1 MTYRNKV
8 AVVYLLGFFLDLI
21 NLFIASVAFPA
32 MSVDLHTSISALAWV
47 SNGYIAGL
55 TLIVPFS
62 AFLSRYLGARRLIMF
77 SLILFSAAA
86 AAAAAAGFA
95 DSLHSLVFWR
105 IVQGA
110 GGGLLIPVGQA
121 LTWQQFKPHER
132 AGVSSVVMMVA
143 LLAPACSPAIGGLL
157 VEMYGWRW
165 IFFATLPVAVI
176 TLLLAYRWLNAD
188 STIMASA
195 RLLHLPLLT
204 DRLLRFAMIVYQCV
218 PGMFIG
224 INVVGMFYLQ
234 NVAQLS
240 PVATGSLMLP
250 WSIAS
255 FVAIMLTGRYFN
267 RLGPRPLIIVGCL
280 LQAAGILL
288 LTNVT
293 PATSHRVLM
302 IIFALMGAG
311 GSLCS
316 STAQSGAF
324 LTIARQDM
332 PDASAL
338 WNLNRQLSFFIG
350 ATLLTLLLNALQRVM
365 SLDVAYRW
373 TFITAAGITLL
384 PLIYAVCLNNR
395 KALLCLKKERP

>member
-1 MTYRNKV
+1 MTYRSKV

-55 TLIVPFS
+55 TLIIPFS
-62 AFLSRYLGARRLIMF
+62 AFLSRYLGARRLIIF
-77 SLILFSAAA
+77 SLILFSV
-86 AAAAAAGFA
+86 AAAAAGFA

-105 IVQGA
+105 IVQGV

-157 VEMYGWRW
+157 VETCGWRW
-165 IFFATLPVAVI
+165 IFFATLPVAVLYFI
-176 TLLLAYRWLNAD
+176 ARLLLAECRFDDNGVSKIAP
-188 STIMASA
+188 SA
-195 RLLHLPLLT
+195 VVDGQAAAFCH
-204 DRLLRFAMIVYQCV
+204 DRLSVCAGYVHWYQRGRDVLFYRTSRSYRLRRR
-218 PGMFIG
+218 GR
-224 INVVGMFYLQ
+224 
-234 NVAQLS
+234 
-240 PVATGSLMLP
+240 LMLP

-255 FVAIMLTGRYFN
+255 FVAIMFTGRYFN

-302 IIFALMGAG
+302 MIFALMGAG

-324 LTIARQDM
+324 LTIARRDM

-338 WNLNRQLSFFIG
+338 WNLNRQLSFFLG

-365 SLDVAYRW
+365 SLEVAYRW
-373 TFITAAGITLL
+373 TFIAAAGITLL

-395 KALLCLKKERP
+395 QALLCLKKERS

>member
-1 MTYRNKV
+1 MTYRSKV

-62 AFLSRYLGARRLIMF
+62 AFLSRYLGARRLIIF
-77 SLILFSAAA
+77 SLILFS

-157 VEMYGWRW
+157 VETCGWRW
-165 IFFATLPVAVI
+165 IFFATLPVAVL
-176 TLLLAYRWLNAD
+176 TLLLAYRWLNVA
-188 STIMASA
+188 STTMASA

-204 DRLLRFAMIVYQCV
+204 DRLLRFAMIVYLCV

-224 INVVGMFYLQ
+224 ISVVGMFYLQ

-240 PVATGSLMLP
+240 PAAAGSLMIP
-250 WSIAS
+250 
-255 FVAIMLTGRYFN
+255 GR
-267 RLGPRPLIIVGCL
+267 
-280 LQAAGILL
+280 
-288 LTNVT
+288 
-293 PATSHRVLM
+293 
-302 IIFALMGAG
+302 
-311 GSLCS
+311 SLH
-316 STAQSGAF
+316 
-324 LTIARQDM
+324 
-332 PDASAL
+332 
-338 WNLNRQLSFFIG
+338 LS
-350 ATLLTLLLNALQRVM
+350 
-365 SLDVAYRW
+365 
-373 TFITAAGITLL
+373 
-384 PLIYAVCLNNR
+384 P
-395 KALLCLKKERP
+395 LCLPDVTSIGLGRVR

>member
-1 MTYRNKV
+1 MTYRSKV

-62 AFLSRYLGARRLIMF
+62 AFFSRYLGARRLIMF
-77 SLILFSAAA
+77 SLILFSV
-86 AAAAAAGFA
+86 AAAAAGFA
-95 DSLHSLVFWR
+95 DSLYGLVFWR

-157 VEMYGWRW
+157 VETCGWRW
-165 IFFATLPVAVI
+165 IFFATLPVAII
-176 TLLLAYRWLNAD
+176 TLLLAYLWLNAD
-188 STIMASA
+188 STTVASA
-195 RLLHLPLLT
+195 RLLHLPLLA

-224 INVVGMFYLQ
+224 ISVVGMFYLQ

-240 PVATGSLMLP
+240 PAAAGSLMLP

-255 FVAIMLTGRYFN
+255 FCRHYAYRT
-267 RLGPRPLIIVGCL
+267 L
-280 LQAAGILL
+280 LQLAGTASVDYCRLPSSGRW
-288 LTNVT
+288 N
-293 PATSHRVLM
+293 PAFNPRY
-302 IIFALMGAG
+302 
-311 GSLCS
+311 
-316 STAQSGAF
+316 
-324 LTIARQDM
+324 ARDIS
-332 PDASAL
+332 PCTDGDIRA
-338 WNLNRQLSFFIG
+338 NGRRRQFV
-350 ATLLTLLLNALQRVM
+350 Q
-365 SLDVAYRW
+365 
-373 TFITAAGITLL
+373 
-384 PLIYAVCLNNR
+384 
-395 KALLCLKKERP
+395 